1 MEEERR
7 QLHRAIEK
15 EHRYLMA
22 EKAKMA
28 IGKRLAD
35 TDYQPATN
43 KATTGFV
50 RSSSTMAVKDHQV
63 SILCLLIKYS
73 TAKPAPMQIRGFF
86 SDMNLNGSP

>member
-1 MEEERR
+1 
-7 QLHRAIEK
+7 
-15 EHRYLMA
+15 MA

-35 TDYQPATN
+35 TDNQPATN

-63 SILCLLIKYS
+63 SILCFLIKYS
-73 TAKPAPMQIRGFF
+73 TAKPAPMQMQSIFGWPHFLF
-86 SDMNLNGSP
+86 CAMPSLGT